1 MRRKKQQRSRSKGK
15 MEEFSRCV
23 TEAGGWLR
31 SCCCCQEEEEEE
43 DGGPEEE
50 DSPRSCRN
58 WTSIP
63 PSVVDHEATDPSGP
77 QPYWFHTLQVRRL
90 RIPRGRSNSD
100 PLRAATAQEV
110 FTWKAGLEFGAAQSY
125 LSLEKLGEG
134 AFASVYKGI
143 SRINGQLVALKVIRM
158 KTDEGIPFTAIRE
171 ASLLKHLKHAN
182 VVLLHDIIHTRETL
196 TFVFEY
202 VCSSCCLPA
211 GGSAAHSG
219 RLKHSD
225 PCVAAAAD
233 RSGPVHDAA
242 PRRTSFAQRA
252 DLHVPAAAGPQLH
265 PQSQDPAP
273 RPEAPQPAHQLPG
286 RAQAGRLRK
295 STGLCCAF
303 NPEGLHGAGLARSKS
318 IPAQNFSSEVVTLCY
333 RPPDV
338 LMGSIRYSTALDMW
352 GAGCIFIEMLQG
364 APAFAG
370 GSDELEQLQNIWT
383 VLGVPSEDS
392 WPGVSLLPN
401 YTPERF
407 IHCRPKLF
415 RDVWKRLEQLSCK
428 TDDLVQKML
437 RLVPTERISAQEA
450 LQHPYFSTLP
460 APIMHLRDAVSI
472 FKVPGVRLETEFRDI
487 LNPRQKLKSARLP
500 AAGCW

>member
-31 SCCCCQEEEEEE
+31 SCCCCQEEEE

-50 DSPRSCRN
+50 EEENSPRSCRN

-77 QPYWFHTLQVRRL
+77 QPYWFHTLQVRQL

-202 VCSSCCLPA
+202 VQTDL
-211 GGSAAHSG
+211 
-219 RLKHSD
+219 
-225 PCVAAAAD
+225 
-233 RSGPVHDAA
+233 
-242 PRRTSFAQRA
+242 AQYMT
-252 DLHVPAAAGPQLH
+252 QH
-265 PQSQDPAP
+265 P
-273 RPEAPQPAHQLPG
+273 G
-286 RAQAGRLRK
+286 
-295 STGLCCAF
+295 
-303 NPEGLHGAGLARSKS
+303 GLHSHNVRIFMFQLLRALSYIHSRRILHRDLKPHNLLISYLGELKLADFGLARSKS

-392 WPGVSLLPN
+392 WPEVSLLPN

-487 LNPRQKLKSARLP
+487 LNPGQKLKSARLP

>member
-1 MRRKKQQRSRSKGK
+1 

-31 SCCCCQEEEEEE
+31 SCCCCQEEEEEDE
-43 DGGPEEE
+43 GPEEE
-50 DSPRSCRN
+50 EEHPRSCTN

-63 PSVVDHEATDPSGP
+63 PSVVPVEHEAPGPSGP

-143 SRINGQLVALKVIRM
+143 SRSDGPYMMTSQIVDMHLRRQFQTSMISKLEKIMEVSLRLVFLFRINGQLVALKVIRM

-182 VVLLHDIIHTRETL
+182 IVLLHDIIHTRETL

-202 VCSSCCLPA
+202 VQTDLAQYMTQHP
-211 GGSAAHSG
+211 GGLHSHNV
-219 RLKHSD
+219 RIFMFQLLRALSYIHSRRILHRDLKPHNLLISYLGELK
-225 PCVAAAAD
+225 VAD
-233 RSGPVHDAA
+233 
-242 PRRTSFAQRA
+242 F
-252 DLHVPAAAGPQLH
+252 
-265 PQSQDPAP
+265 
-273 RPEAPQPAHQLPG
+273 
-286 RAQAGRLRK
+286 
-295 STGLCCAF
+295 GLCCAF
-303 NPEGLHGAGLARSKS
+303 NPERLHGAGLARSKS

-338 LMGSIRYSTALDMW
+338 LMGSIHYSTALDMW

-401 YTPERF
+401 YTPGELTCPRSHAEERF

-415 RDVWKRLEQLSCK
+415 RDVWKRSPLKQGWAVLVLEVRSPGGPEV
-428 TDDLVQKML
+428 LVL
-437 RLVPTERISAQEA
+437 E
-450 LQHPYFSTLP
+450 
-460 APIMHLRDAVSI
+460 
-472 FKVPGVRLETEFRDI
+472 VR
-487 LNPRQKLKSARLP
+487 
-500 AAGCW
+500 

>member
-31 SCCCCQEEEEEE
+31 SCCCCQEEEE

-50 DSPRSCRN
+50 EEENSPRSCRN

-77 QPYWFHTLQVRRL
+77 QPYWFHTLQVRQL

-171 ASLLKHLKHAN
+171 
-182 VVLLHDIIHTRETL
+182 
-196 TFVFEY
+196 
-202 VCSSCCLPA
+202 
-211 GGSAAHSG
+211 
-219 RLKHSD
+219 
-225 PCVAAAAD
+225 AD

-392 WPGVSLLPN
+392 WPEVSLLPN

-487 LNPRQKLKSARLP
+487 LNPGQKLKSARLP

>member
-1 MRRKKQQRSRSKGK
+1 
-15 MEEFSRCV
+15 
-23 TEAGGWLR
+23 
-31 SCCCCQEEEEEE
+31 
-43 DGGPEEE
+43 
-50 DSPRSCRN
+50 
-58 WTSIP
+58 
-63 PSVVDHEATDPSGP
+63 P
-77 QPYWFHTLQVRRL
+77 QPYWFHTLQVRQL

-110 FTWKAGLEFGAAQSY
+110 FTWQKAGLEFGAAQSY

-143 SRINGQLVALKVIRM
+143 SINGQLVALKVIRM

-171 ASLLKHLKHAN
+171 SLLKHLKHAN

-202 VCSSCCLPA
+202 VQQTDL
-211 GGSAAHSG
+211 
-219 RLKHSD
+219 
-225 PCVAAAAD
+225 
-233 RSGPVHDAA
+233 
-242 PRRTSFAQRA
+242 AQYMT
-252 DLHVPAAAGPQLH
+252 QH
-265 PQSQDPAP
+265 P
-273 RPEAPQPAHQLPG
+273 G
-286 RAQAGRLRK
+286 
-295 STGLCCAF
+295 
-303 NPEGLHGAGLARSKS
+303 GLHSHNVRIFMFQLLRALSYIHSRRILHRDLKPHNLLISYLGELKLADFLARSKS

-338 LMGSIRYSTALDMW
+338 LMGSIRYSTALD

-383 VLGVPSEDS
+383 LQVLGVPSEDS
-392 WPGVSLLPN
+392 WPEVSLLPN
-401 YTPERF
+401 YTPRF

-415 RDVWKRLEQLSCK
+415 RDVWKLEQLSCK

-487 LNPRQKLKSARLP
+487 LNPGQKLKSARLP

>member
-171 ASLLKHLKHAN
+171 
-182 VVLLHDIIHTRETL
+182 
-196 TFVFEY
+196 
-202 VCSSCCLPA
+202 
-211 GGSAAHSG
+211 
-219 RLKHSD
+219 
-225 PCVAAAAD
+225 AD